1 MNATMN
7 VDDHAPRQP
16 ASIYR
21 LRIAGVIPD
30 GWEERL
36 GCLRA
41 VREEGPEPQTV
52 TTLMGAVTDQ
62 SDLLGILNTLHE
74 LRLTLLLVEAIDPD
88 TFLPEPAEGKG
99 QQTLSAPRVT
109 RWGSRA
115 PPRCF

>member
-1 MNATMN
+1 MN

-74 LRLTLLLVEAIDPD
+74 LHLTLLLVEAMDMESVL
-88 TFLPEPAEGKG
+88 FESERGKG
-99 QQTLSAPRVT
+99 KKSN
-109 RWGSRA
+109 
-115 PPRCF
+115 